1 MITVLLAI
9 GFIALFFILMSVRLI
24 FLKDGKFRGT
34 CASQRAEG
42 GSCGLCGEDVNEGES
57 CKKSKAKSAIEKL
70 LFKY

>member
-1 MITVLLAI
+1 MITVFLGI

-42 GSCGLCGEDVNEGES
+42 GNCGNCGKNVTTGES
-57 CKKSKAKSAIEKL
+57 CKKGQAKSAVEKI

>member
-42 GSCGLCGEDVNEGES
+42 ASCGHCGKNVNAGES
-57 CKKSKAKSAIEKL
+57 CEKNETKTAMEKMI
-70 LFKY
+70 FNF